1 MKRPERKQSQKIR
14 LELSPQAEKY
24 ARRDAPRDVR
34 LMAARGALPLPP
46 TELATV
52 LFALMH
58 DEDAEVKSTA
68 RDSLENLPEGVID
81 AVLAAPA
88 HPALLDHLAHAFAE
102 SESRLQRIA
111 LNAASSDLT
120 VAYLAARPFRSVV
133 EIVANNQQRL
143 VRSPAIVEALGANR
157 LTGRSVI
164 ERILAFL
171 GVPVPASDEDDEEA
185 PPPIPVEE
193 VSEEEARAALEVVL
207 GNSFAA
213 LVEEHEEEIDPKELE
228 QGGSLYS
235 LIQNL
240 SVFQKIK
247 LGRMGNKEARSLL
260 VRDRNKIVAIAAVS
274 SPKITEQELLSIA
287 QSRAVGDEVIR
298 VICRNKD
305 VLRNYQMKV
314 ALATNPKTPQVNA
327 MKFINYLQD
336 KDLQKLV
343 KSKDVPTVIST
354 HARRILTR
362 KGKM

>member
-1 MKRPERKQSQKIR
+1 MERQPQKIR

-34 LMAARGALPLPP
+34 LMAARGALPLQP

-68 RDSLENLPEGVID
+68 RDSLEGLPDGVIGP
-81 AVLAAPA
+81 VLAAPA
-88 HPALLDHLAHAFAE
+88 HPALLDHLARAFAE
-102 SESRLQRIA
+102 SEQRLARIA
-111 LNAASSDLT
+111 LNPATADRTMAFIAS
-120 VAYLAARPFRSVV
+120 RPFRSVV
-133 EIVANNQQRL
+133 DIVANNQQRL
-143 VRSPAIVEALGANR
+143 MRAPAIVDALGDNP

-171 GVPVPASDEDDEEA
+171 GVPLPASDDDEDA

-193 VSEEEARAALEVVL
+193 VSEEEARTALEVVL
-207 GNSFAA
+207 GAHFAE
-213 LVEEHEEEIDPKELE
+213 LVEEREEQVEQTELE

-235 LIQNL
+235 LLQNL

-260 VRDRNKIVAIAAVS
+260 VRDRNKIVAVAAIT
-274 SPKITEQELLSIA
+274 SPKITEQELLTIA

-298 VICRNKD
+298 VICRNKEA
-305 VLRNYQMKV
+305 LRNYQMKV
-314 ALATNPKTPQVNA
+314 ALATNPKTPQATA
-327 MKFINYLQD
+327 MKFVNYLQD
-336 KDLQKLV
+336 RDLQKLM

-362 KGKM
+362 KGKL

>member
-1 MKRPERKQSQKIR
+1 MEGQRPKIR
-14 LELSPQAEKY
+14 LELSPAAEKY
-24 ARRDAPRDVR
+24 ARRDAPREVR
-34 LMAARGALPLPP
+34 LMAARGALPLQPV
-46 TELATV
+46 ELATV

-68 RDSLENLPEGVID
+68 RDSLERLPENIMTT
-81 AVLAAPA
+81 VLGANA
-88 HPALLDHLAHAFAE
+88 HPAVLDHLAHVFHE
-102 SESRLQRIA
+102 NEERLEIIA
-111 LNAASSDLT
+111 LNAATADGT
-120 VAYLAARPFRSVV
+120 VAYLASRPFKKIV

-143 VRSPAIVEALGANR
+143 MRCPAIVDALGDNP

-171 GVPVPASDEDDEEA
+171 GLPLPADDEEQSE
-185 PPPIPVEE
+185 PIPVEE

-207 GNSFAA
+207 GANFSA
-213 LVEEHEEEIDPKELE
+213 LVEEQEQEVDPKELE

-235 LIQNL
+235 LLQNL

-260 VRDRNKIVAIAAVS
+260 VRDRNKIVAVAAVT
-274 SPKITEQELLSIA
+274 SPKITDQELISIS
-287 QSRAVGDEVIR
+287 QSRVVSDEVIR

-305 VLRNYQMKV
+305 VTKNYQVKL
-314 ALATNPKTPQVNA
+314 ALATNPKTPQATA
-327 MKFINYLQD
+327 MKFVNYLQD
-336 KDLQKLV
+336 KDLRTLV

-362 KGKM
+362 KGKL

>member
-1 MKRPERKQSQKIR
+1 MERQPQKIR

-24 ARRDAPRDVR
+24 ARRDAPREVR
-34 LMAARGALPLPP
+34 LMAARGALPLQP

-58 DEDAEVKSTA
+58 DDDAEVKSTA
-68 RDSLENLPEGVID
+68 RDSLEGLPDGVITS
-81 AVLAAPA
+81 VLAAPA
-88 HPALLDHLAHAFAE
+88 HPALLDHLARANAE
-102 SESRLQRIA
+102 REDRLERIA
-111 LNAASSDLT
+111 LNPATADRT
-120 VAYLAARPFRSVV
+120 VAFLAGRPFRGVV

-143 VRSPAIVEALGANR
+143 MRSPAIVDALGSNP

-171 GVPVPASDEDDEEA
+171 GVPVPIADEDEDA
-185 PPPIPVEE
+185 APPIPVAE

-207 GNSFAA
+207 GTHFAA
-213 LVEEHEEEIDPKELE
+213 LVEESESEVDQKELE
-228 QGGSLYS
+228 QGGNLYS

-260 VRDRNKIVAIAAVS
+260 VRDRNKLVAIAAVS
-274 SPKITEQELLSIA
+274 SPKMTEQELLTIA

-298 VICRNKD
+298 VICRNKEA
-305 VLRNYQMKV
+305 LRNYQLKL

-336 KDLQKLV
+336 KDLQKLM
-343 KSKDVPTVIST
+343 KSKDVPTVIAT

-362 KGKM
+362 KGKL

>member
-1 MKRPERKQSQKIR
+1 MERQPQKIR

-24 ARRDAPRDVR
+24 VRRDAPRDVR
-34 LMAARGALPLPP
+34 LMAARGALPLQP

-68 RDSLENLPEGVID
+68 RDSLEQLPDSVIGS
-81 AVLAAPA
+81 VLAAPA
-88 HPALLDHLAHAFAE
+88 HPALLDHLARAFADDE
-102 SESRLQRIA
+102 ERLERIA
-111 LNAASSDLT
+111 LNPATADRT
-120 VAYLAARPFRSVV
+120 VAFLAARPFSSVV

-143 VRSPAIVEALGANR
+143 MRSPAIVEALGSNP

-171 GVPVPASDEDDEEA
+171 GVPAPARDDGDDE
-185 PPPIPVEE
+185 PPIPVGE

-207 GNSFAA
+207 GASFAV
-213 LVEEHEEEIDPKELE
+213 LVEEQTEPVDEQELE

-274 SPKITEQELLSIA
+274 SPKITDQELLTIA

-298 VICRNKD
+298 VICRSKEAT
-305 VLRNYQMKV
+305 RGYPMKL
-314 ALATNPKTPQVNA
+314 ALATNPKTPQATA
-327 MKFINYLQD
+327 MKFVNYLQD
-336 KDLQKLV
+336 KDLQKLM
-343 KSKDVPTVIST
+343 KSKDVPTVIAT
-354 HARRILTR
+354 HARRLLTR
-362 KGKM
+362 KGKL

>member
-1 MKRPERKQSQKIR
+1 MERQPQKIR

-34 LMAARGALPLPP
+34 LMAARGALPLQP

-58 DEDAEVKSTA
+58 DADAEVKSTA
-68 RDSLENLPEGVID
+68 RDSLEGLPDGVID
-81 AVLAAPA
+81 SVLAAPA

-102 SESRLQRIA
+102 SEGRLERIA
-111 LNAASSDLT
+111 LNAATADRT
-120 VAYLAARPFRSVV
+120 VAFLASRPFRGVV

-143 VRSPAIVEALGANR
+143 MRCPAIVDALGANP

-171 GVPVPASDEDDEEA
+171 GVPPPPGDDEDA

-193 VSEEEARAALEVVL
+193 VSEQEARAALEVVL
-207 GNSFAA
+207 GESFAA
-213 LVEEHEEEIDPKELE
+213 LVEEQSEPIDEKDLE

-305 VLRNYQMKV
+305 TTRSYQMKI
-314 ALATNPKTPQVNA
+314 ALATNPKTPQATA
-327 MKFINYLQD
+327 MKFVNYLQD
-336 KDLQKLV
+336 KDLQKLM
-343 KSKDVPTVIST
+343 KSKDVPTVISN
-354 HARRILTR
+354 HARRLLTR
-362 KGKM
+362 KGKL

>member
-1 MKRPERKQSQKIR
+1 MERQSQKIR

-34 LMAARGALPLPP
+34 LAAARGALPLQP

-68 RDSLENLPEGVID
+68 RDSLESLPENVL
-81 AVLAAPA
+81 APVLAAPA
-88 HPALLDHLAHAFAE
+88 HPALLDHLARTFPD
-102 SESRLQRIA
+102 SESQLEKIA
-111 LNAASSDLT
+111 LNAATADRT
-120 VAYLAARPFRSVV
+120 VEFLATRPFRSVV
-133 EIVANNQQRL
+133 EIVANNQERL
-143 VRSPAIVEALGANR
+143 MRCPGIVDALGANP

-164 ERILAFL
+164 ERILTFL
-171 GVPVPASDEDDEEA
+171 GVPTPAMEESDEE
-185 PPPIPVEE
+185 PPP
-193 VSEEEARAALEVVL
+193 VSAEDVSDEQARAALEVVL
-207 GNSFAA
+207 GTSFSV
-213 LVEEHEEEIDPKELE
+213 LVEENAAPVDEKELE

-235 LIQNL
+235 LLQNL

-274 SPKITEQELLSIA
+274 SPKITEQELLTIA

-298 VICRNKD
+298 VICRNKE
-305 VLRNYQMKV
+305 VTRNYQVKL
-314 ALATNPKTPQVNA
+314 ALSTNPKTPQATA
-327 MKFINYLQD
+327 MKFVNYLQD
-336 KDLQKLV
+336 KDLQKLM

-354 HARRILTR
+354 HARRLLTR
-362 KGKM
+362 KGKL

>member
-1 MKRPERKQSQKIR
+1 
-14 LELSPQAEKY
+14 
-24 ARRDAPRDVR
+24 
-34 LMAARGALPLPP
+34 MAF
-46 TELATV
+46 LA
-52 LFALMH
+52 
-58 DEDAEVKSTA
+58 
-68 RDSLENLPEGVID
+68 G
-81 AVLAAPA
+81 
-88 HPALLDHLAHAFAE
+88 
-102 SESRLQRIA
+102 
-111 LNAASSDLT
+111 
-120 VAYLAARPFRSVV
+120 RPFRSVV

-143 VRSPAIVEALGANR
+143 MRSPAIVEALGANP

-171 GVPVPASDEDDEEA
+171 GVPVPRRRRRRR
-185 PPPIPVEE
+185 
-193 VSEEEARAALEVVL
+193 RAAADPGRGGQRGGGARGARGGARHAASPRWSRSSETEV
-207 GNSFAA
+207 
-213 LVEEHEEEIDPKELE
+213 DQKELE

-298 VICRNKD
+298 VICRNKEA
-305 VLRNYQMKV
+305 LRNYQMKL
-314 ALATNPKTPQVNA
+314 ALATNPKTPQATA

-336 KDLQKLV
+336 KDLQKLM

-362 KGKM
+362 KGKL

>member
-1 MKRPERKQSQKIR
+1 MERQPQKIR

-24 ARRDAPRDVR
+24 ARRDAPLDVR
-34 LMAARGALPLPP
+34 LAAARGAQPLQP

-58 DEDAEVKSTA
+58 DDDVEVKSTA
-68 RDSLENLPEGVID
+68 RDSLENLPEGVVG
-81 AVLAAPA
+81 AVLTSPA
-88 HPALLDHLAHAFAE
+88 HPALLDHLAHAFSKNE
-102 SESRLQRIA
+102 PRLERIA
-111 LNAASSDLT
+111 LNPATADGT
-120 VAYLAARPFRSVV
+120 VAFLAGRPFRSVV
-133 EIVANNQQRL
+133 EIIANNQQRL
-143 VRSPAIVEALGANR
+143 VRSPAIVDALGANP

-164 ERILAFL
+164 DRILAFL
-171 GVPVPASDEDDEEA
+171 GVPAPARDEDEDE
-185 PPPIPVEE
+185 PPIPVAE
-193 VSEEEARAALEVVL
+193 VSEEEARAALEIVL
-207 GNSFAA
+207 GASFAS
-213 LVEEHEEEIDPKELE
+213 LVEENEEPIDETELE

-260 VRDRNKIVAIAAVS
+260 VRDRNKIVAVAAVS

-298 VICRNKD
+298 VICRNKEA
-305 VLRNYQMKV
+305 LRNYQIKV
-314 ALATNPKTPQVNA
+314 ALATNPKTSQATA
-327 MKFINYLQD
+327 MKFVNYLQD
-336 KDLQKLV
+336 KDLQKLM

-362 KGKM
+362 KGKL

>member
-1 MKRPERKQSQKIR
+1 MERLERKQPQKIR

-34 LMAARGALPLPP
+34 LMAARGALPLQP

-58 DEDAEVKSTA
+58 DDDAEVKSTA
-68 RDSLENLPEGVID
+68 RDSLERLPDGVISS
-81 AVLAAPA
+81 VLAAPA
-88 HPALLDHLAHAFAE
+88 HPALLDHLAHAFAQ
-102 SESRLQRIA
+102 SEQRLERIA
-111 LNAASSDLT
+111 LNPATADPT
-120 VAYLAARPFRSVV
+120 VAFLAGRPFRSVV

-143 VRSPAIVEALGANR
+143 MRSPAIVEALGANP

-171 GVPVPASDEDDEEA
+171 GVPVPVDDEEDDA
-185 PPPIPVEE
+185 PPILVEE
-193 VSEEEARAALEVVL
+193 VSEAEARAALEVVL
-207 GNSFAA
+207 GTHFAA
-213 LVEEHEEEIDPKELE
+213 LIEESETEVDEKELE
-228 QGGSLYS
+228 QGGSLYA
-235 LIQNL
+235 LIQTL

-287 QSRAVGDEVIR
+287 QSRAVGEEVIR
-298 VICRNKD
+298 VICRNKEA
-305 VLRNYQMKV
+305 LRNYQMKV
-314 ALATNPKTPQVNA
+314 ALATNPKTPQATA

-336 KDLQKLV
+336 KELQKLM
-343 KSKDVPTVIST
+343 KSKDVPTVIAT

-362 KGKM
+362 KGKL